1 MIKTMYAGMEL
12 DAHCGRCKMETKHRI
27 LSITD
32 GVPEKLICVNCNS
45 VHKYKPERVIVERPS
60 SSNSR
65 TPSQARAA
73 KSPRQSSAS
82 PSNFQQLMISEQA
95 GAKAKPYGQGVA
107 WEEGMWVDHSSFGL
121 GKIQHKAGRKIDVL
135 FQAGLKTLIAM

>member
-1 MIKTMYAGMEL
+1 MTKTMYAGMEL
-12 DAHCGRCKMETKHRI
+12 EARCGRCKMETKHRI

-32 GVPEKLICVNCNS
+32 GVPEKLICVNCNA
-45 VHKYKPERVIVERPS
+45 VHKYKPERVIAERPS
-60 SSNSR
+60 SSR
-65 TPSQARAA
+65 ATGQAKAA
-73 KSPRQSSAS
+73 RPSPRQSSAS

-107 WEEGMWVDHSSFGL
+107 WEEGMWVDHPSFGL

-135 FQAGLKTLIAM
+135 FHAGLKTLMAT